1 MKLNAYCNEF
11 ESNKV
16 NFRMCLAQRKIR
28 QGQKKKKKKKNTKKK
43 IWEADMEIAGL
54 NKQKTVARVG

>member
-1 MKLNAYCNEF
+1 MKLNTYCNEF

-16 NFRMCLAQRKIR
+16 NFRICLAQRKIR
-28 QGQKKKKKKKNTKKK
+28 QGQKKNTKKK

>member
-11 ESNKV
+11 ESNKA

-28 QGQKKKKKKKNTKKK
+28 QGQKKKKKKNKEKNMGGSYGNSWTK
-43 IWEADMEIAGL
+43 
-54 NKQKTVARVG
+54 

>member
-1 MKLNAYCNEF
+1 MSRAE
-11 ESNKV
+11 ENKT
-16 NFRMCLAQRKIR
+16 RS
-28 QGQKKKKKKKNTKKK
+28 KKKKKKKNTKKK

>member
-28 QGQKKKKKKKNTKKK
+28 QGQKKKKNTKKK

-54 NKQKTVARVG
+54 NKQKTVARVD

>member
-16 NFRMCLAQRKIR
+16 NFRICLAQRKIR
-28 QGQKKKKKKKNTKKK
+28 QGQKKNTKKK

>member
-1 MKLNAYCNEF
+1 MSRAEK
-11 ESNKV
+11 NKT
-16 NFRMCLAQRKIR
+16 RS
-28 QGQKKKKKKKNTKKK
+28 KKKNTKKK

>member
-11 ESNKV
+11 ESNKA

-28 QGQKKKKKKKNTKKK
+28 QGQKKKKKKKTKKK
-43 IWEADMEIAGL
+43 IWEAVMEIAGL

>member
-1 MKLNAYCNEF
+1 MSRADK
-11 ESNKV
+11 NKT
-16 NFRMCLAQRKIR
+16 RS
-28 QGQKKKKKKKNTKKK
+28 KKKKKKNTKKK

>member
-1 MKLNAYCNEF
+1 MSRAEK
-11 ESNKV
+11 NKT
-16 NFRMCLAQRKIR
+16 RS
-28 QGQKKKKKKKNTKKK
+28 KKKKKNTKKK

>member
-28 QGQKKKKKKKNTKKK
+28 QGQKKKKKNTKKK

>member
-16 NFRMCLAQRKIR
+16 NFSMCLAQRKIR
-28 QGQKKKKKKKNTKKK
+28 QGQKKKNTKKK

-54 NKQKTVARVG
+54 NKRKTVARVG